1 MIMSLRQGAAAE
13 ASLHDIKKEKTTLF
27 SNQEKVPTAK
37 TVETFYYIASSEI
50 SFMLTDGTVI
60 E

>member
-13 ASLHDIKKEKTTLF
+13 ASLHDIQKEKINLF

-37 TVETFYYIASSEI
+37 TVETFLLYC
-50 SFMLTDGTVI
+50 FK
-60 E
+60 